1 MFAKCRPHDHGKRGE
16 YMKLLLYVILSTLAH
31 AQDCRI
37 AGQVFFADV
46 VDHTIRIKTDS
57 GDLVNFNYD
66 NATSFLRSDAGAN
79 RILPEQLNNGD
90 RLCVRAVEPVV
101 VNVTPRANIDA
112 AQKKE
117 LAAWEADSLY
127 GVVSGL
133 DKKARAITLAVTT
146 GDKTTSYYIDLSP
159 NAAYWFFPRNAIRL
173 SEAVPGSLERVAV
186 GDTLYVRGTNRG
198 ANQKLVA
205 SFIVSGGFRSFAA
218 TIQSVESLE
227 QLLVR
232 LVPSG
237 SKQSVHVGL
246 RDLYTVGRAGVAA
259 SSDAHLYRIG
269 AADLLPGDTVL
280 ILGIPEELDSI
291 RASALIVRFS
301 PLGELPPDPSQQ
313 IQWIFD
319 NIALVES
326 Y

>member
-1 MFAKCRPHDHGKRGE
+1 
-16 YMKLLLYVILSTLAH
+16 MKLLLHVALTSSAILAQ

-66 NATSFLRSDAGAN
+66 NATSFLRSDAAAN
-79 RILPEQLNNGD
+79 RVLPEQLNNGD
-90 RLCVRAVEPVV
+90 RLCVRAIEPVV

-112 AQKKE
+112 VQKKE
-117 LAAWEADSLY
+117 LAAWEAGSLY
-127 GVVSGL
+127 GVVSAL
-133 DKKARAITLAVTT
+133 DKKARVITLAVTT
-146 GDKTTSYYIDLSP
+146 GDNSTSYYIDLSP
-159 NAAYWFFPRNAIRL
+159 NVTYWLFPRNAIRL
-173 SEAVPGSLERVAV
+173 SEAVPGSLERVAR
-186 GDTLYVRGTNRG
+186 GDTLYVRGTKSD
-198 ANQKLVA
+198 ANQKFVA

-218 TIQSVESLE
+218 TIESVESLE

-237 SKQSVHVGL
+237 SKRSVYVSL
-246 RDLYTVGRAGVAA
+246 RDLYTVGQAGVAGA
-259 SSDAHLYRIG
+259 GDPHLYRIG

-280 ILGIPEELDSI
+280 ILGIPEGLDSI
-291 RASALIVRFS
+291 RASALLVRFS
-301 PLGELPPDPSQQ
+301 PFGEPPPAPSQQ

>member
-1 MFAKCRPHDHGKRGE
+1 
-16 YMKLLLYVILSTLAH
+16 MKLLLYVALTSSTILAQ

-37 AGQVFFADV
+37 AGQVLFANV
-46 VDHTIRIKTDS
+46 VEHAITIKTDS

-66 NATSFLRSDAGAN
+66 NATSFLRSDVGAN
-79 RILPEQLNNGD
+79 RVLPEQLNNGD
-90 RLCVRAVEPVV
+90 RLCVRAIEPVV

-133 DKKARAITLAVTT
+133 DKKARVITLAVTT
-146 GDKTTSYYIDLSP
+146 GDKSTSYSIDSSP
-159 NAAYWFFPRNAIRL
+159 NVTYWFFPRNAIRL
-173 SEAVPGSLERVAV
+173 SEAVTGSLERVAL
-186 GDTLYVRGTNRG
+186 GDTLYVSGTSRG
-198 ANQKLVA
+198 ANQKFVA
-205 SFIVSGGFRSFAA
+205 NFIVSGGFRSFAA

-232 LVPSG
+232 LVPSE
-237 SKQSVHVGL
+237 SKRSVHVDL
-246 RDLYTVGRAGVAA
+246 RDLYTVGRAGAA
-259 SSDAHLYRIG
+259 AAGDAHLYRIG

-280 ILGIPEELDSI
+280 ILGIPEGLDSI
-291 RASALIVRFS
+291 RACALIVRFS
-301 PLGELPPDPSQQ
+301 PFGILPPDPSQQ
-313 IQWIFD
+313 MQWIFD